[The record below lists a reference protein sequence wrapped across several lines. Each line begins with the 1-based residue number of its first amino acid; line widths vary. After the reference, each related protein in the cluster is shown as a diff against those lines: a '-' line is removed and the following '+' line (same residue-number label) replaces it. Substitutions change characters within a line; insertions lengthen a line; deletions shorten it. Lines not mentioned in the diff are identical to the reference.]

1 MWGIHQLSCWKV
13 ERTEMMTH
21 LSLFPT
27 PGDGISQMGLTKT
40 RTLLTLASS
49 IQQILLSSTYVSGTI
64 IGGIYS

>member
-1 MWGIHQLSCWKV
+1 MWGIHQLSCRKV

-27 PGDGISQMGLTKT
+27 PSDEISQMGLTKT
-40 RTLLTLASS
+40 RTLLTLASF
-49 IQQILLSSTYVSGTI
+49 IQQILLSSTYVSGTV